1 MNFIQNI
8 HIRFKKEEN
17 FSNHNAILSSG
28 GRYIYFSKLY
38 IKIMGLFLKIYL
50 TFWYNVFWVF
60 ISCHSL
66 RLSTKKTS
74 DRKSTKKAQKL
85 NYINWYRSSFRKQI
99 DVAKSIPANESIHVL
114 SWYSCRL
121 SKKDELISTNSFTNL
136 NIFLNWY

>member
-28 GRYIYFSKLY
+28 GRDIYFSKLY

-66 RLSTKKTS
+66 RLSTKTL

-85 NYINWYRSSFRKQI
+85 NYINWYRSSFQKQI
-99 DVAKSIPANESIHVL
+99 DVAKSLPANESIHVL
-114 SWYSCRL
+114 PSYRYRL
-121 SKKDELISTNSFTNL
+121 SKKDQLISTTSLKWRT
-136 NIFLNWY
+136 WYW